1 MTQKTE
7 IEKKLK
13 RVQWI
18 RTVINHHLDDV
29 EKILNDAK
37 SICSQQPQK
46 CDGVP
51 KYDEWD
57 SYRDVLCNIL
67 TEKDYPD
74 AFSSK
79 VDKLL
84 YDMSKHHIPRVEA
97 KGVIDKLIPYMTHK
111 KTVDYMNEKLD
122 FFYPNSQSPKSM
134 SPMRRKLLDEIE
146 ILEKDGVFDD
156 DLGMP

>member
-46 CDGVP
+46 GDGTP
-51 KYDEWD
+51 KYVEWD
-57 SYRDVLCNIL
+57 TYRDVLCNIL
-67 TEKDYPD
+67 TEKEYPD

-79 VDKLL
+79 VGKLL
-84 YDMSKHHIPRVEA
+84 YAMSKHHIPRVEA
-97 KGVIDKLIPYMTHK
+97 KGVIDKLIPHMTHK
-111 KTVDYMNEKLD
+111 KTVDYMNEKLA
-122 FFYPNSQSPKSM
+122 FFYPTIQPTKSLTDNDWDVDD
-134 SPMRRKLLDEIE
+134 SDLLV
-146 ILEKDGVFDD
+146 G

>member
-1 MTQKTE
+1 MNKNNE

-37 SICSQQPQK
+37 SICSQQSQK
-46 CDGVP
+46 GDETP
-51 KYDEWD
+51 KYVEWD
-57 SYRDVLCNIL
+57 TYRDVLCNIL

-79 VDKLL
+79 VGKLL
-84 YDMSKHHIPRVEA
+84 YAMSKHHIPRVDA
-97 KGVIDKLIPYMTHK
+97 KGVIDKLIPHMTHK
-111 KTVDYMNEKLD
+111 KTVDYMNDKLE
-122 FFYPNSQSPKSM
+122 FFYPTIQPTKS
-134 SPMRRKLLDEIE
+134 LTDN
-146 ILEKDGVFDD
+146 DWDVDD
-156 DLGMP
+156 SDLFGGDLGMQ

>member
-46 CDGVP
+46 GDGTP
-51 KYDEWD
+51 KYVEWD
-57 SYRDVLCNIL
+57 TYRDVLCNIL
-67 TEKDYPD
+67 TEKEYPD

-79 VDKLL
+79 VGKLL
-84 YDMSKHHIPRVEA
+84 YAMSKHHIPRVEA
-97 KGVIDKLIPYMTHK
+97 KGVIDKLIPHMTHK
-111 KTVDYMNEKLD
+111 KTVDYMNEKLA
-122 FFYPNSQSPKSM
+122 FFYPTIQPTKS
-134 SPMRRKLLDEIE
+134 LTDN
-146 ILEKDGVFDD
+146 DWDVDD
-156 DLGMP
+156 SDLFGGDLGMP

>member
-1 MTQKTE
+1 MIKKDE
-7 IEKKLK
+7 IAKKLK

-29 EKILNDAK
+29 EKILNDAM

-46 CDGVP
+46 CYGMP

-57 SYRDVLCNIL
+57 TYRDVICSIL

-74 AFSSK
+74 AFSVK
-79 VDKLL
+79 VEKLL
-84 YDMSKHHIPRVEA
+84 YAMSKHRIPRVEA
-97 KGVIDKLIPYMTHK
+97 KCVIDKLVPHMTHK
-111 KTVDYMNEKLD
+111 KTVEYMNNKLD
-122 FFYPNSQSPKSM
+122 FFYPNSQPTKSQTHNNCEVDDTD
-134 SPMRRKLLDEIE
+134 LF
-146 ILEKDGVFDD
+146 GD

>member
-1 MTQKTE
+1 M
-7 IEKKLK
+7 
-13 RVQWI
+13 
-18 RTVINHHLDDV
+18 
-29 EKILNDAK
+29 
-37 SICSQQPQK
+37 
-46 CDGVP
+46 P

-84 YDMSKHHIPRVEA
+84 YAMSKHHIPRVEA
-97 KGVIDKLIPYMTHK
+97 KGVIDKLIPHMTHK

-122 FFYPNSQSPKSM
+122 FFYPNSQPTKS
-134 SPMRRKLLDEIE
+134 LTDNGWDVDD
-146 ILEKDGVFDD
+146 KDLFGD
-156 DLGMP
+156 DLGMPL

>member
-1 MTQKTE
+1 MTKNNE
-7 IEKKLK
+7 IAKKLN

-29 EKILNDAK
+29 EKILNDAM

-46 CDGVP
+46 CYGMP

-57 SYRDVLCNIL
+57 SYRDVLCSIL

-74 AFSSK
+74 AFSAK
-79 VDKLL
+79 VEKLL
-84 YDMSKHHIPRVEA
+84 YAMSKHRIPRVEA
-97 KGVIDKLIPYMTHK
+97 KGSIAKLVPQMTHN
-111 KTVDYMNEKLD
+111 KTVEYMNNKLD
-122 FFYPNSQSPKSM
+122 CFYPNSQPTKSPT
-134 SPMRRKLLDEIE
+134 PNNGEVDDTDLF
-146 ILEKDGVFDD
+146 GD

>member
-46 CDGVP
+46 GDGTP
-51 KYDEWD
+51 KYANWNT
-57 SYRDVLCNIL
+57 YRDVLDHISW
-67 TEKDYPD
+67 EK
-74 AFSSK
+74 SSPLIFARMVEK
-79 VDKLL
+79 ML
-84 YDMSKHHIPRVEA
+84 YAMSKNGISREEA
-97 KGVIDKLIPYMTHK
+97 KGVIDKLIPAMAHK
-111 KTVDYMNEKLD
+111 ETVETMKERLD
-122 FFYPNSQSPKSM
+122 FFYPNSQSQKSM
-134 SPMRRKLLDEIE
+134 SPMRQKLLEEIE

>member
-46 CDGVP
+46 GDGTP
-51 KYDEWD
+51 KYVEWD
-57 SYRDVLCNIL
+57 TYRDVLCNIL

-79 VDKLL
+79 VGKLL
-84 YDMSKHHIPRVEA
+84 YAMSKHHIPRVEA
-97 KGVIDKLIPYMTHK
+97 KGVIDKLIPHMTHK
-111 KTVDYMNEKLD
+111 KTVDYMNEKLA
-122 FFYPNSQSPKSM
+122 FFYPTIQPTKS
-134 SPMRRKLLDEIE
+134 LTDN
-146 ILEKDGVFDD
+146 DWDVDD
-156 DLGMP
+156 SDLFGGDLGMP

>member
-46 CDGVP
+46 CDGTP
-51 KYDEWD
+51 KYVEWD
-57 SYRDVLCNIL
+57 TYHDVLCNIL

-79 VDKLL
+79 VGKLL
-84 YDMSKHHIPRVEA
+84 YAMSKHHIPRVEA
-97 KGVIDKLIPYMTHK
+97 KGVIDKLIPHMTHK
-111 KTVDYMNEKLD
+111 KTVEYMNNKLD
-122 FFYPNSQSPKSM
+122 FFYPTIKPTKSLTDNGWDVDD
-134 SPMRRKLLDEIE
+134 RDLF
-146 ILEKDGVFDD
+146 GD
-156 DLGMP
+156 DLGCPD